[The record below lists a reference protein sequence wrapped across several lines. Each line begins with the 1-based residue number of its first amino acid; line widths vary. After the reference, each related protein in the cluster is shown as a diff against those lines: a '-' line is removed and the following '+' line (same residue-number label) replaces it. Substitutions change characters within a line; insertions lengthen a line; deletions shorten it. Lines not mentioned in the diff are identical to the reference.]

1 MKLDWMNNKFLG
13 NPTISILFTVLADF
27 NAKLIKYFNANET
40 WVTQVGNPF
49 KELNTQVFW
58 ALVYK

>member
-49 KELNTQVFW
+49 KELNTQVF
-58 ALVYK
+58 